1 MKQRIDGITPPYD
14 PESERALRR
23 WMPPGVTQEPLMLFK
38 VLERHPDLAS
48 RMRELGASLL
58 AHGLLP
64 DADRELVIFRVAA
77 RCDCAYE
84 WGAHAV
90 AYAEA
95 ADLTAEQ
102 LTLTVTG
109 TPHDPAWTPRQ
120 SALLAAVDQL
130 HDTARLDDE
139 AWTALRAHLGEEE
152 ALEVLVLA
160 GWYRTIAYVLN
171 GLGIAREPWAKPFP
185 TG

>member
-58 AHGLLP
+58 VHGLLP

-95 ADLTAEQ
+95 ADLTPEQ
-102 LTLTVTG
+102 VPLTVTG
-109 TPHDPAWTPRQ
+109 TPDDPVWTPRQ
-120 SALLAAVDQL
+120 SAILTAVDQL
-130 HDTARLDDE
+130 HDTARLTDE
-139 AWTALRAHLGEEE
+139 AWAALRDHLGEQE
-152 ALEVLVLA
+152 ALEFLVLA

-171 GLGIAREPWAKPFP
+171 GLQIEREPWAKPFP
-185 TG
+185 AG